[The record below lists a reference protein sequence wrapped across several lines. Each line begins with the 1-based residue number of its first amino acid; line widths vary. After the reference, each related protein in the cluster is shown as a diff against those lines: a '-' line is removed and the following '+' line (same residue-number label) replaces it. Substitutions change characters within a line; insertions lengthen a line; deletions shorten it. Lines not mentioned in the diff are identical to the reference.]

1 MDLKKELNNIEL
13 NITDEM
19 IDKFEKYYN
28 YLVEYNENVNLTAI
42 TEYDEVMIKHFYDSL
57 CLSTILKND
66 KLKLVDIGAG
76 AGFPSVPN
84 AIYNSNLDVTII
96 DSLNKRI
103 TFLNNLIDILSLDN
117 VKAFHARA
125 EEYIIKNRE
134 SFDVATARAVARLNI
149 LTELCL
155 PYVKVG
161 GLFIALKSQNGLEE
175 LEEAKNGIKILGGE
189 IVDIKSFSLPYGM
202 GERELIII
210 KKIKNTPNKY
220 PRRFNIIK
228 NNPL

>member
-175 LEEAKNGIKILGGE
+175 LEEAKNGIKILGGKL
-189 IVDIKSFSLPYGM
+189 VDVKSFSLPYGM

>member
-125 EEYIIKNRE
+125 EEYVIKNRE

-161 GLFIALKSQNGLEE
+161 GLFIALKSQNGLDE

-189 IVDIKSFSLPYGM
+189 IVDVKSFSLPYGM

>member
-189 IVDIKSFSLPYGM
+189 IVDVKSFSLPYGM